1 MTALR
6 RIAPLLAPRVSSRAV
21 GSTRPIPIRPRVS
34 RNRYGSI
41 FQTSFDERSL
51 PSRVLENAAYARLNQ
66 PRVRLGSTYLTRAG
80 IGGSPVSRTAF
91 QARPASKMAGVR
103 GCAGDSPNGHE
114 RRRSH

>member
-51 PSRVLENAAYARLNQ
+51 PSRVFENAAYARLNQ
-66 PRVRLGSTYLTRAG
+66 PRGRLGSTYLTRAG
-80 IGGSPVSRTAF
+80 IGGSPGLAYSF
-91 QARPASKMAGVR
+91 PGQAGFEDGRRARMR
-103 GCAGDSPNGHE
+103 G
-114 RRRSH
+114 